1 MQSNQLVA
9 GTICLAK
16 AGLTGLS
23 GAATTFTTG
32 AAVLYALLG
41 KAFSKAAVAGGA
53 TPVTDAITGKAIT
66 ILAGFGTVV
75 LWCLDAAGNVK
86 LVQGSVE
93 KLDADSNGFAAAPPQ
108 FPLLDDTLCPFA
120 YSVHRVAAGGAA
132 FTIGVSQWAQASSFH
147 AAQDI
152 ITVPGRPQTA

>member
-1 MQSNQLVA
+1 MQSNNLVA
-9 GTICLAK
+9 GTLCLAK

-32 AAVLYALLG
+32 VAVLYSLLG

-53 TPVTDAITGKAIT
+53 TPTTDAVTGKAIT
-66 ILAGFGTVV
+66 ILAGFGTVI

-93 KLDADSNGFAAAPPQ
+93 VLSADSNNFNVAPPQ
-108 FPLLDDTLCPFA
+108 FPLLDDTLCPIA
-120 YSVHRVAAGGAA
+120 YSVHRVAAGSAA
-132 FTIGVSQWAQASSFH
+132 FTIGVSQWAQAGSTH
-147 AAQDI
+147 TAQDI
-152 ITVPGRPQTA
+152 ITIPGRPQTA